1 MKIITVVGARPNFI
15 KVAPFIHQIKIHN
28 KLVSLNNNGKEITHF
43 LVHTGQHYDKRMSHK
58 FFNELDIPHA
68 DINMGVGSGS
78 HAEQVGNTMIAFE
91 KVLIDLKPDWV
102 VVVGDVNATLA
113 SAITAKKLN
122 VKVCHIEAGLRSFD
136 IEMPEDF
143 YNDLFKITSTTGI
156 NSIRPVLF
164 AVKVASALSALRG
177 VKVVEEKDLIE
188 SIGLTIAHKIKNF
201 PPPIEDNQEQ
211 NQKNNETNDDRQE
224 NKKKSTDIPLELL
237 LDAVKVNLPSNIL
250 EKIIHG
256 KSNNKSLVN
265 KSGSG
270 QNKISFQRGR
280 PLPSINGIPN
290 GRNKIDVIGTLK
302 SAAPWQLIRK
312 KTLSNDD
319 KLKIEFRTSDIQIKK
334 FKDSKNRVIIF
345 TVDASGSLAVGR
357 LAEAKGA
364 IELLLASAYSSRD
377 LVALISFRGDNAETL
392 LTPTR
397 SLSKTKRVLGS
408 LPGGGGTPL
417 ASGLMSALKL
427 SIDYSQKGF
436 SPVSII
442 LTDGKANIDLDG
454 EKGRVKALEDS
465 SQVSKLF
472 VSNKLKTMVID
483 TSQRISQTAKDLA
496 KNLDGEY
503 VLLPRANAHQLSNMI
518 LNKLN

>member
-1 MKIITVVGARPNFI
+1 MA
-15 KVAPFIHQIKIHN
+15 N
-28 KLVSLNNNGKEITHF
+28 K
-43 LVHTGQHYDKRMSHK
+43 
-58 FFNELDIPHA
+58 A
-68 DINMGVGSGS
+68 
-78 HAEQVGNTMIAFE
+78 
-91 KVLIDLKPDWV
+91 
-102 VVVGDVNATLA
+102 
-113 SAITAKKLN
+113 
-122 VKVCHIEAGLRSFD
+122 
-136 IEMPEDF
+136 
-143 YNDLFKITSTTGI
+143 
-156 NSIRPVLF
+156 
-164 AVKVASALSALRG
+164 
-177 VKVVEEKDLIE
+177 
-188 SIGLTIAHKIKNF
+188 
-201 PPPIEDNQEQ
+201 
-211 NQKNNETNDDRQE
+211 
-224 NKKKSTDIPLELL
+224 
-237 LDAVKVNLPSNIL
+237 
-250 EKIIHG
+250 
-256 KSNNKSLVN
+256 
-265 KSGSG
+265 GSG

-280 PLPSINGIPN
+280 PLTSINGIPN

-364 IELLLASAYSSRD
+364 IELLLANAYSSRD

-454 EKGRVKALEDS
+454 EKGRIKALEDS

-472 VSNKLKTMVID
+472 VSNKLKTIVID

-496 KNLDGEY
+496 KNLGGEY